1 MKWRMTRW
9 LLLFLLNTR
18 YVYDLVG
25 FALFDMLTDTEQIE
39 PVNPQDTWEFTDL
52 WFVRQSNIVVTIKE
66 RSN

>member
-1 MKWRMTRW
+1 MTRW

-39 PVNPQDTWEFTDL
+39 LVNPQDTWEFTDL
-52 WFVRQSNIVVTIKE
+52 WFVRQSNIVVTLKE
-66 RSN
+66 RSS

>member
-1 MKWRMTRW
+1 MTRW

-39 PVNPQDTWEFTDL
+39 LVNPQDTWEFTDL

>member
-1 MKWRMTRW
+1 MTRW

>member
-1 MKWRMTRW
+1 MTRW

-39 PVNPQDTWEFTDL
+39 LVNPQDTWEFTDL
-52 WFVRQSNIVVTIKE
+52 WFVRQSDIVVTIKE